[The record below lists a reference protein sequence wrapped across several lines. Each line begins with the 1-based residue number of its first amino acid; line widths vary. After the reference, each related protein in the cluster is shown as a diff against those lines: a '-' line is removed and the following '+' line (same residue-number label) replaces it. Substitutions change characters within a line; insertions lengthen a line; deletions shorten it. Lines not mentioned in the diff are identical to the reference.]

1 MGEPHPHPA
10 RPDGE
15 EQDVVLH
22 ESVHGAVRRLRRTL
36 FVATS
41 VLVALEVVAAL
52 LVPGVG
58 PGDALVAVLATV
70 ALSAATGL
78 VVSRATAG
86 PETLVA
92 WVAGGYLLKVA
103 VVAGVLLGARA
114 AGLDLRFVGT
124 GAVGAVLVTLGCE
137 VWAFLT
143 ARVPTVV
150 PTDRGNGAPG
160 GDPTD

>member
-1 MGEPHPHPA
+1 M
-10 RPDGE
+10 
-15 EQDVVLH
+15 
-22 ESVHGAVRRLRRTL
+22 
-36 FVATS
+36 
-41 VLVALEVVAAL
+41 
-52 LVPGVG
+52 
-58 PGDALVAVLATV
+58 
-70 ALSAATGL
+70 
-78 VVSRATAG
+78 
-86 PETLVA
+86 
-92 WVAGGYLLKVA
+92 AGGYLLKVA